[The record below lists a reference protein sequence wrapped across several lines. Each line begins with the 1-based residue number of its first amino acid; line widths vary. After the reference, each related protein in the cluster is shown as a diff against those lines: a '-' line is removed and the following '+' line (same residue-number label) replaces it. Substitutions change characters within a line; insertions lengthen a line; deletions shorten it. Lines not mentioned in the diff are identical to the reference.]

1 MENPYER
8 VQKNILSRIIGNVER
23 LNESVSTLNQEL
35 SIVNNKNKSIEI
47 IGQICE
53 NYHNSIQFNLE
64 ATGNKKPPF

>member
-1 MENPYER
+1 MEKSGKKKENPQER

-47 IGQICE
+47 IGQIC
-53 NYHNSIQFNLE
+53 
-64 ATGNKKPPF
+64 